1 LIHGYLTLPVGHQP
15 RNLPLVLLV
24 HGGPWVRDTWGF
36 DPLVQL
42 LANRGYAVLQVNYR
56 GSPGYGEELF
66 RKARRQIGR
75 EIQDDIEDAAR
86 WAISSGLADP
96 QRIAIMGA
104 SYGGYSA
111 LFGLGHN
118 PELYRC
124 GIALAAVT
132 DWPAI
137 FDDRRGDPVYKTA
150 NTHWQREIGDPD
162 KDGVLL
168 GAISPVNFAGKI
180 TAPVL
185 IIQGKDDHTVPP
197 DQARRMISA
206 LEQAGRKPESLFVA
220 DLGHGY
226 GNEKQ
231 RTRIY
236 QAMVAFL
243 EKNLGPGVP

>member
-1 LIHGYLTLPVGHQP
+1 VGHEP
-15 RNLPLVLLV
+15 KKLPLVVLV

-75 EIQDDIEDAAR
+75 EIQDDIEDATR
-86 WAISSGLADP
+86 WALAAGVADP
-96 QRIAIMGA
+96 EHIAIMGP

-111 LFGLGHN
+111 LFALGHN

-124 GIALAAVT
+124 GISLFGVT

-137 FDDRRGDPVYKTA
+137 FDGRRNDPDYKQA
-150 NTHWQREIGDPD
+150 LKHWRREIGDPERD
-162 KDGVLL
+162 RGMLE
-168 GAISPVNFAGKI
+168 AISPVNFAGKI

-185 IIQGKDDHTVPP
+185 LVQGRDDHTVPQ
-197 DQARRMISA
+197 DQARRMVAA
-206 LEQAGRKPESLFVA
+206 LDQVGRKPESLF
-220 DLGHGY
+220 LSNMGHNY

-231 RTRIY
+231 RTEIFR
-236 QAMVAFL
+236 AVVAFL